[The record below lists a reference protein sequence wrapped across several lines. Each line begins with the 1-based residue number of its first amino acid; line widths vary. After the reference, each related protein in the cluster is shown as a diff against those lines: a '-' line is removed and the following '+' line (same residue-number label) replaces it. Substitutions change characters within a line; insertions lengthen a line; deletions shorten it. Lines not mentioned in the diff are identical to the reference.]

1 MEIIFYSTHCPKC
14 KVIETKLKQARLK
27 YTEVDDVDEMIKL
40 GFRVAPV
47 LKVDNRI
54 LNFVEANKFLN
65 EVRLNGIN

>member
-14 KVIETKLKQARLK
+14 KVIETKLKQAGLK

-47 LKVDNRI
+47 LKVDDRV
-54 LNFVEANKFLN
+54 LNFAEANKFLN